1 MVIIKAWEERIAPPM
16 LLLYGDAVFFYG
28 ASLCLILVAD
38 TKFAGS
44 YQCFAVFADGD
55 SGDLELFRYFPCGKR
70 LGRFL
75 NNAEDAFEH
84 FSVSR

>member
-1 MVIIKAWEERIAPPM
+1 M
-16 LLLYGDAVFFYG
+16 LLLYGDAVFFNG

-38 TKFAGS
+38 AEFSRS

-70 LGRFL
+70 FGCFL